1 MIFTYTPAGTK
12 RLLLSEWYALEKWPH
27 TCPPDRHHLHF
38 VIYQNKRAY
47 RCGSAL
53 SAESAQ
59 VSAMVF
65 TAKPFIIKH

>member
-27 TCPPDRHHLHF
+27 HCPTDRNHRHF
-38 VIYQNKRAY
+38 IVYQGKRAY

-65 TAKPFIIKH
+65 TAKPFIVKH